1 MTEQWI
7 RWEPISG
14 LADKYEIE
22 SISDTFDRFT
32 VILSDLKD
40 EEKKVKVTFEGS
52 VDAYRAVNESFRL
65 KTFSELHEKYG
76 VDFYGWWTFFKVADS
91 EYLKWLSE
99 QSYGISDAY
108 SMIHFSFF
116 GVETVLD
123 VLTNYEPKVELIEQD
138 FTVKKGSR

>member
-99 QSYGISDAY
+99 Q
-108 SMIHFSFF
+108 
-116 GVETVLD
+116 
-123 VLTNYEPKVELIEQD
+123 
-138 FTVKKGSR
+138 